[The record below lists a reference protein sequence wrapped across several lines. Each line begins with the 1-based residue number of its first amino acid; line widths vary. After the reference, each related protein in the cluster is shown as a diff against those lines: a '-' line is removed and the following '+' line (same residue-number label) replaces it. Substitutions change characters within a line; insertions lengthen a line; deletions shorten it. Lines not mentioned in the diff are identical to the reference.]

1 VLVWLAYKA
10 EVVGSIRC
18 PTKHAAANVRALTF
32 SSIGTTMT
40 SANAPR
46 RTRAFYRA
54 NAVRGATGKRTMR
67 SDGGDSRRGS
77 VFPMPTARDDVIM
90 IDIETNIAFF
100 EATDEYAQIAILRTG
115 KLDEQAMVAYT
126 CSEPQAPGNDG
137 VVTSVS
143 FASGYLLFE
152 KFQRVVYVQI
162 KLTEADLDFSKPS
175 GPRFHLG
182 LVDTPGVTLGTNKV
196 CGVGRQWDENFSG
209 VFTPSSGNT
218 MHVKE
223 KDGKAKVTL
232 VRQGGLDREVSV
244 HVATKSLTAVG
255 GRDFEEIDEELVF
268 APGEHKKTVEV
279 IVNDDDQYENDE
291 NFQLIFSELSAGVFS
306 SLCDGGPQ
314 RAIVTVYIENSTNH
328 VATMWERITIDCL
341 HCNFD
346 DLALT
351 CENWAEQW
359 KDSLTYEPGGGV
371 VGAIVFML
379 SLPWKVFFALSPPPR
394 MWGGVAC
401 FLVSLGLIGLT
412 TAVIGDLAANL
423 GCCFGITKSITAI
436 TFVALGT
443 SLPDTFASRT
453 AAVDEDCADASI
465 GNVTGSNSVNVL
477 LGLGMPW
484 LAAAVYWNF
493 FGTGREDEWR
503 ARYMHE
509 PWYSADMPVAF
520 AVPAGDL
527 GYSVSV
533 FSSCALVCLGTILLR
548 RAVLGFELGGPSPTA
563 DLVTAL
569 FFVGLWVFYIY
580 MSVLNTMG

>member
-1 VLVWLAYKA
+1 
-10 EVVGSIRC
+10 
-18 PTKHAAANVRALTF
+18 
-32 SSIGTTMT
+32 MT

-443 SLPDTFASRT
+443 SLPDTFASKS
-453 AAVDEDCADASI
+453 AAEKEPYADNSI
-465 GNVTGSNSVNVL
+465 GNVTGSNSVNVFF
-477 LGLGMPW
+477 GLGVPW
-484 LAAAVYWNF
+484 TIAAIYWSS
-493 FGTGREDEWR
+493 GEPTAEWR
-503 ARYMHE
+503 AKYPKQAQLSWDDGGCYPDACFVVLSE
-509 PWYSADMPVAF
+509 
-520 AVPAGDL
+520 DL
-527 GYSVSV
+527 GFSVTV
-533 FSSCALVCLGTILLR
+533 FTCCACLTIALILVR
-548 RAVLGFELGGPSPTA
+548 RYVGSPPGELGGNKSFA
-563 DLVTAL
+563 RLCAMML
-569 FFVGLWVFYIY
+569 VGLWVLYILLSALSSY
-580 MSVLNTMG
+580 GYINVMQEGEYVQPPSPPVSPAR